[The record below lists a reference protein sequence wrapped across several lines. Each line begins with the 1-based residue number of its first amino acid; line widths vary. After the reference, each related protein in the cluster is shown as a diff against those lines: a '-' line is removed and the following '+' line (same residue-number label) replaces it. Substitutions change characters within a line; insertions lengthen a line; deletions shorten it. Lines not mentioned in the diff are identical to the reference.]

1 MLYDMYGTIVS
12 THRSCELY
20 LYQNWGQRPPSP
32 PENNVS
38 WFLPARYT
46 TSLSSNIWPGWTL
59 VDQNDSEQIQYPSE
73 AASPRQPDKGSRVE
87 GIPNQLFPALL
98 RPRWWWHSYY
108 SRRRRRERRQRGRR
122 RTTTRGKHRVAMQG
136 RRHLSSSPDRPSDAA
151 AFVVRRAARHSS
163 SPPPPGGGSSH
174 GVGLSPI
181 AAPSRARETESNAT
195 PHGDR
200 TRDWH
205 RRDGGA
211 VRRDLL
217 LALNSRRQTPL
228 LDAARRGGRR
238 RRR

>member
-1 MLYDMYGTIVS
+1 MS
-12 THRSCELY
+12 F
-20 LYQNWGQRPPSP
+20 QNWGQRPPSP

-59 VDQNDSEQIQYPSE
+59 VDHEQIQYPSE

-108 SRRRRRERRQRGRR
+108 SRRRRRERRRRGRR
-122 RTTTRGKHRVAMQG
+122 RTTTRGKHRVAMRG

-163 SPPPPGGGSSH
+163 SPPPPEVVRLMASACPRS
-174 GVGLSPI
+174 LLL
-181 AAPSRARETESNAT
+181 REPGRPRAT
-195 PHGDR
+195 PLHMAIARG
-200 TRDWH
+200 T
-205 RRDGGA
+205 GINAMGA
-211 VRRDLL
+211 L
-217 LALNSRRQTPL
+217 
-228 LDAARRGGRR
+228 RGEISSSP
-238 RRR
+238 